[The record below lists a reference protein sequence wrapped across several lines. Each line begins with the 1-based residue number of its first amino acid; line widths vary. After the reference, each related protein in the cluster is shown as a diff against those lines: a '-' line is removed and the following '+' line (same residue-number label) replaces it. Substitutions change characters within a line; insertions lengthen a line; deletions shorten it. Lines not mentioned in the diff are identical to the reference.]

1 MCEGSPRR
9 TGPKSAGR
17 GRLASATLIGSAGAM
32 ALALLLNGCTSSS
45 GAAPAQHGNPA
56 SNGIACSSSNTRPAG
71 MPVLTLAQLPPQAVA
86 TLRLIAAGGPYPY
99 AADNTVYGNYSGTL
113 PHERRGYYHEFTVV
127 TPGSTTRGARRVVT
141 GAGGEDYYT
150 SDHYASFDWIACAS

>member
-1 MCEGSPRR
+1 MREGLPRR
-9 TGPKSAGR
+9 TGAKTAAR
-17 GRLASATLIGSAGAM
+17 NRLASTKLTVSAGAM

-45 GAAPAQHGNPA
+45 GVTPAQHGNPA
-56 SNGIACSSSNTRPAG
+56 SNGVACSTSNTRPAG

-99 AADNTVYGNYSGTL
+99 TADNTVYGNYSGAL
-113 PHERRGYYHEFTVV
+113 PRERYGYYHEFTVV

-141 GAGGEDYYT
+141 GADGEDYYT
-150 SDHYASFDWIACAS
+150 SDHYASFDWITCAS